1 MKKSKTFFDIVFR
14 CDGGDIP
21 KLGYGH
27 LYRCLVLANFFKKKF
42 SLSPKKIVFIIKSK
56 NKYSKGLKILKK
68 YNFSILKI
76 REDIRI
82 MESKKFNILGK
93 LKVIY

>member
-1 MKKSKTFFDIVFR
+1 MKKSKIFFDIVFR

-27 LYRCLVLANFFKKKF
+27 LYRCLVLANFFKKRF
-42 SLSPKKIVFIIKSK
+42 SLSSKKIIFIIKSK

-76 REDIRI
+76 REDIKDYGVK
-82 MESKKFNILGK
+82 EVHILRK